1 MTLPGCWYYIR
12 DDNYIKSKFSIFFN
26 MQSFPRIQ
34 RTYSAFNLLRIG
46 WQDNCKD
53 TLIGEHS
60 YYLVGTSYGLT
71 SLFAAEDIRGRW
83 NGTAIIIYSDIYSS
97 HSLWIFIHV
106 YKNIQVL
113 NIFDKF
119 QWLIEIN
126 EKKRIRHLPFIYNGL
141 GL

>member
-1 MTLPGCWYYIR
+1 MNKMYFADVTKNKIQFKPRLRQVARKMTLPGCWYYIR

-71 SLFAAEDIRGRW
+71 SLFAAERHTRQVKWYGHYNLFR
-83 NGTAIIIYSDIYSS
+83 Y
-97 HSLWIFIHV
+97 IFKPFFV
-106 YKNIQVL
+106 N
-113 NIFDKF
+113 F
-119 QWLIEIN
+119 
-126 EKKRIRHLPFIYNGL
+126 HLRL
-141 GL
+141 